1 MTGVQTCALPILEKE
16 FQGRSYDMLIS
27 HTTIVFTRYILIAWQ
42 MRKEED
48 PKTIGNLF
56 YILCEDVKDIDFI
69 TALQSLIDLFQTLAE
84 AKVSLNMDIFK
95 NQMNKWLVTIPNYI
109 KQCLNITVCES

>member
-1 MTGVQTCALPILEKE
+1 
-16 FQGRSYDMLIS
+16 
-27 HTTIVFTRYILIAWQ
+27 
-42 MRKEED
+42 KEED

-84 AKVSLNMDIFK
+84 AEVSLNMDIFK
-95 NQMNKWLVTIPNYI
+95 NQMNKWLATIPRYI
-109 KQCLNITVCES
+109 KDCLHISVCES

>member
-1 MTGVQTCALPILEKE
+1 
-16 FQGRSYDMLIS
+16 
-27 HTTIVFTRYILIAWQ
+27 

>member
-1 MTGVQTCALPILEKE
+1 
-16 FQGRSYDMLIS
+16 
-27 HTTIVFTRYILIAWQ
+27 
-42 MRKEED
+42 
-48 PKTIGNLF
+48 TIGNLF

-84 AKVSLNMDIFK
+84 SKVSLNMDFFK

>member
-1 MTGVQTCALPILEKE
+1 
-16 FQGRSYDMLIS
+16 
-27 HTTIVFTRYILIAWQ
+27 
-42 MRKEED
+42 RKEED

-84 AKVSLNMDIFK
+84 AEVSLNMDIFK
-95 NQMNKWLVTIPNYI
+95 NQMNKWLVTISNYI